1 MADYPLESLWYMFD
15 VDFYDG
21 RLCQSSTHICTKML
35 IDDCSESHVVCANLI
50 DTTFLLNEPRF
61 PNFKV

>member
-21 RLCQSSTHICTKML
+21 RLCQSSTHICSKML
-35 IDDCSESHVVCANLI
+35 IGNVSNITFSVLATSHH
-50 DTTFLLNEPRF
+50 FLALFTKLSRH
-61 PNFKV
+61 

>member
-21 RLCQSSTHICTKML
+21 RLCQSSTHICSKML
-35 IDDCSESHVVCANLI
+35 IGNVSNI
-50 DTTFLLNEPRF
+50 TFSVFAHRHHFLALLTKLTRH
-61 PNFKV
+61 